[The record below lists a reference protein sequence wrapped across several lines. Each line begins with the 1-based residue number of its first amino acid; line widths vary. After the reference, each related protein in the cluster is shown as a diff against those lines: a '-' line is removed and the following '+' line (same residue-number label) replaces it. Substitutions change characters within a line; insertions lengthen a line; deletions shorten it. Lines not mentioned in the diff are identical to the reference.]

1 MGDLFPWLSDH
12 TIRVLTMLGGFV
24 AGIASLAAVVVSLR
38 LARRSESLR
47 LAVSVGWYYEEDP
60 NYCEQDPD
68 SVPVYTTYED
78 FVFSID
84 NMSLRTVTI
93 KGVGVRAKRLG
104 VARKKRAR
112 TMLHEVQPDKS
123 VLPPGGNVQLR
134 VPSHTDLASA
144 LGYPKSVEAT
154 IETSLG
160 NWTGPTRGGAL
171 QEYFGALRE
180 MRSK

>member
-1 MGDLFPWLSDH
+1 
-12 TIRVLTMLGGFV
+12 MLGGFV

>member
-12 TIRVLTMLGGFV
+12 TIRVLSMLGGFV

-60 NYCEQDPD
+60 NYCEEDLGSAPM
-68 SVPVYTTYED
+68 YTTYED
-78 FVFSID
+78 LVFSID

-93 KGVGVRAKRLG
+93 KSVGVRAKRWGL
-104 VARKKRAR
+104 ARRKKVQ
-112 TMLHEVQPDKS
+112 TMRHMVQADGS
-123 VLPPGGNVQLR
+123 VLPPGGNVQLK
-134 VPSHTDLASA
+134 VPANAGLASG

-154 IETSLG
+154 IDTSLG

-171 QEYFGALRE
+171 QEYFRGMRE